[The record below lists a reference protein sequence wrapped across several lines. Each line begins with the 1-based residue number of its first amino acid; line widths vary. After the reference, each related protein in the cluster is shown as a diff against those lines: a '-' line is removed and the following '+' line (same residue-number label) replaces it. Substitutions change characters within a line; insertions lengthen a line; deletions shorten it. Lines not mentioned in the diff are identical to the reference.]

1 MPDEEPFDELE
12 LLELPGAVKLV
23 EGSELF
29 ELLVLPE
36 LEVPELELFEAVP
49 LGPEVLLEEEMPD
62 EVPVPCEALMPERL
76 DGGFWHAPLL
86 AKVYFTESIVRV
98 VFEAIL
104 PFSSR

>member
-23 EGSELF
+23 EGSERF

-49 LGPEVLLEEEMPD
+49 LGPEVLLEEELPD
-62 EVPVPCEALMPERL
+62 
-76 DGGFWHAPLL
+76 
-86 AKVYFTESIVRV
+86 
-98 VFEAIL
+98 
-104 PFSSR
+104 